1 MGVGERLNA
10 LPCSAMPS
18 ADPFPFLR
26 SFPPPKKKHKQKEVL
41 DFQYDSTYF
50 RRGLVIDKERGNV
63 IKMDRHKYVRQVYH
77 GFSPLPT
84 ATRKELYMSS
94 SEHIP
99 LYTESNFVN
108 IDTLFLLVDA
118 YLFAQLVEL
127 KDKTQGAVPHSYAT
141 IYAHIRQC
149 VDLCHRDGVIKVG
162 RAVGRAVGRCWR
174 VAFD

>member
-1 MGVGERLNA
+1 MSTRTHDE
-10 LPCSAMPS
+10 
-18 ADPFPFLR
+18 
-26 SFPPPKKKHKQKEVL
+26 QKEVL
-41 DFQYDSTYF
+41 DFEYDSTYF

-77 GFSPLPT
+77 GFTPLQT
-84 ATRKELYMSS
+84 AVRKELYMST
-94 SEHIP
+94 SESIP

-127 KDKTQGAVPHSYAT
+127 KDKTPGAIPHSYAT

-149 VDLCHRDGVIKVG
+149 VDLCHRDGVIKVRFVECLCG
-162 RAVGRAVGRCWR
+162 GIVGVVLLGCYCWGGPGLPACLPRCLPESM
-174 VAFD
+174 